1 MYLLIY
7 QAYEMWMAG
16 WTFEVLS
23 PIFAIH
29 WGFQKK
35 SERPPWREKQNN
47 QNRIRFDRFKAELLG
62 RYTKT

>member
-1 MYLLIY
+1 
-7 QAYEMWMAG
+7 MAG